1 MRNFKIDKTF
11 QHIIFFAGGM
21 FCFLLWA
28 YLWFYDINGIQRKVF
43 FSDSYDWFMDFYNP
57 IYYAIGKTPYTWGRV
72 GDRSF
77 LPLMYMVLYPLIALY
92 PYEANADIEGGGY
105 NIWLATAN

>member
-43 FSDSYDWFMDFYNP
+43 LVIRMIGLWIFIIRFIMQFGRLHTPGEGLVTDRFYP
-57 IYYAIGKTPYTWGRV
+57 
-72 GDRSF
+72 
-77 LPLMYMVLYPLIALY
+77 
-92 PYEANADIEGGGY
+92 
-105 NIWLATAN
+105 